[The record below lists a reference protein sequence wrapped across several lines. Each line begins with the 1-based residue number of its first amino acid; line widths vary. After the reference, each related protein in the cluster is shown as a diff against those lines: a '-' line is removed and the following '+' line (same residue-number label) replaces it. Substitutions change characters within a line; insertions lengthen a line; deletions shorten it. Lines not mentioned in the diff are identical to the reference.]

1 MPGLETGHISTTR
14 EKEIVCMLEKDFSG
28 ERRIYPKCFSLH
40 QVADFGD
47 GFDPGTSNSS
57 ATLNWL
63 KSFATQ
69 TCQSNPLA
77 HWDCRAVAAL
87 HFD

>member
-28 ERRIYPKCFSLH
+28 ERRICPKCFSLH